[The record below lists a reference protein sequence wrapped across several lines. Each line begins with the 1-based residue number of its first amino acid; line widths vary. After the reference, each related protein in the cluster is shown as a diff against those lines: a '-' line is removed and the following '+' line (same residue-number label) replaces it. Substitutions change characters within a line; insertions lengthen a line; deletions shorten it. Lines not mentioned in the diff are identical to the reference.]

1 MTRLVTPMCDNNNI
15 QETTTTRENIM
26 KFLTLAKDFTAVHP
40 SRPLIDSVTIK
51 KGTRFGIRMHRTMG
65 GYDLTDY
72 GYTDKKTGVVHFKR
86 WSYFRHPA
94 KSVRIPIDYF
104 TKNSQ
109 KTLLDHMI

>member
-1 MTRLVTPMCDNNNI
+1 
-15 QETTTTRENIM
+15 M

-51 KGTRFGIRMHRTMG
+51 KGTRFGIRMYRTMG

-72 GYTDKKTGVVHFKR
+72 GYTDKKTGVVNFKR
-86 WSYFRHPA
+86 GASFRDPA
-94 KSVRIPIDYF
+94 KSVRFPIDYF